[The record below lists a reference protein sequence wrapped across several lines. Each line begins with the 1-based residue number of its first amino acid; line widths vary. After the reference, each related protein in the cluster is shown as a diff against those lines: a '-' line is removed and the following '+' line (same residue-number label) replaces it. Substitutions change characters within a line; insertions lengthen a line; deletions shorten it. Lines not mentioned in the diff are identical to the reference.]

1 MLKKLALA
9 IGILSLLIVGGF
21 ILWAST
27 VNPIMPAARYALVGD
42 ALVETAEDGGWLVFR
57 PAGQTPETGL
67 VFYPGGRVDYRAYA
81 PYARAVAAQGYLV
94 VIVRMPLNLAVFNAY
109 AAEDVLEAY
118 PAVKHWA
125 VGGHSLGGSMA
136 ASFAARYSPAVEGL
150 VLLAA
155 YPANSD
161 NLASSDLKVISISAG
176 NDGLAT
182 AEKIDASRALLPE
195 DIDFVQIK
203 GGNHAQFGD
212 YGVQGNDGAA
222 EISREAQQSQAVAAT
237 VALLNEL
244 AGK

>member
-1 MLKKLALA
+1 
-9 IGILSLLIVGGF
+9 
-21 ILWAST
+21 
-27 VNPIMPAARYALVGD
+27 
-42 ALVETAEDGGWLVFR
+42 
-57 PAGQTPETGL
+57 
-67 VFYPGGRVDYRAYA
+67 
-81 PYARAVAAQGYLV
+81 
-94 VIVRMPLNLAVFNAY
+94 
-109 AAEDVLEAY
+109 
-118 PAVKHWA
+118 
-125 VGGHSLGGSMA
+125 MA

-195 DIDFVQIK
+195 DTDFVQIK